1 MDSDSLTAPLQAHP
15 ITSPQSLSITL
26 VAAVHALW
34 DFLISS
40 IALREGAKLLFIGST
55 LEIARRLVAMLWSAL
70 FDFFFITA
78 EFEDR
83 DETFTWMMF
92 WLSRQPRWNR
102 LRSIRVTTFRYGQSG
117 VSNLVP
123 GEEEEKRT
131 GPSRRVAYVPSH
143 SKALSMWFHKTWT
156 SVTLTQTQG
165 DMWNRRGDERLKVT
179 QFSLFTRQI
188 SKLDDLLREAKLS
201 FKKHSEGR
209 INIYVSDLNN
219 DWTLAG
225 SRPRRPLASVVLD
238 NRVKKR
244 LTADIKEF
252 LGSEKWYADRGIPWR
267 RGYLLHGSPGTGK
280 TSLIHS
286 LAGEFGLDI
295 YVIAL
300 SKKSL
305 DDSTLNELI
314 TKIPPKCLAIMED
327 IDAAFYRGVSREGAT
342 FGTQLAPGQMP
353 DELAPGTEPMQPSF
367 QARMQSTSQ
376 ITLSGLLGA
385 IDGIAAQEGRLL
397 FATTNKYSALDP
409 ALVRPGRLDVHIRF
423 DLAGRKEA
431 AALFRCFFPPES
443 DDGKEAKEDE
453 GSFDDESMTATV
465 VDSGPGSP
473 THTSVSD
480 FSSFD
485 HSEDHKRD
493 DDEMDTDDNN
503 QPLSRAE
510 SKRLSETFAS
520 RIPEGEFSMASLQGL
535 LMEYRTRPRQVAHK
549 VGAWVEEERRR
560 RSEREGRSSVPTDA
574 EAKNYVS
581 SVPKLGLMT
590 GTPTTDVTI
599 D

>member
-1 MDSDSLTAPLQAHP
+1 MDSNSFTAPLQAHP
-15 ITSPQSLSITL
+15 IISPQTLSRTVL
-26 VAAVHALW
+26 AAVHALW
-34 DFLISS
+34 NFLVSS

-55 LEIARRLVAMLWSAL
+55 LEIARRIVAVLWTGL
-70 FDFFFITA
+70 FDSFFVTA

-83 DETFTWMMF
+83 DETYTWMMF

-102 LRSIRVTTFRYGQSG
+102 LRSVRVTTFRYGQSG

-123 GEEEEKRT
+123 GEEEEKKI

-143 SKALSMWFHKTWT
+143 GKALSMWFHKTWM
-156 SVTLTQTQG
+156 SVTLVQTQG

-179 QFSLFTRQI
+179 LFTRQI

-209 INIYVSDLNN
+209 INIYVSDSNN

-244 LTADIKEF
+244 LIADIKEF

-300 SKKSL
+300 SKKAL

-314 TKIPPKCLAIMED
+314 SKIPPKCLAIMED
-327 IDAAFYRGVSREGAT
+327 IDAAFYRGVSRESASFGA
-342 FGTQLAPGQMP
+342 QLAPSQMP

-367 QARMQSTSQ
+367 QAPMQSTNQ

-423 DLAGRKEA
+423 DLAGSKEA

-453 GSFDDESMTATV
+453 DSSDDESMALTV

-480 FSSFD
+480 LSSFGD
-485 HSEDHKRD
+485 SEDRKRD
-493 DDEMDTDDNN
+493 DDEVDTDDNN
-503 QPLSRAE
+503 RPLSRAE
-510 SKRLSETFAS
+510 SKRLSEAFAS

-535 LMEYRTRPRQVAHK
+535 LMEYRTRPRQVAHE

-560 RSEREGRSSVPTDA
+560 RSEREGRCPVLTDA
-574 EAKNYVS
+574 EAKNFVS